1 MSGTIINPY
10 PAESV
15 REYLRYH
22 RCARDQYSR
31 ESFISHR
38 MKRSVVGKVH
48 GVSYCETSK
57 RYNVRISG
65 GKKNGG
71 RNHGSHTT
79 EAEAALAYN
88 FLVLNRPPE
97 DSLSQLLCRSMLSLR
112 GASLHRSPDLQVL
125 KLPKKDQRT
134 KTLNVFATGTE
145 DDEAENRLCGSL

>member
-1 MSGTIINPY
+1 
-10 PAESV
+10 
-15 REYLRYH
+15 
-22 RCARDQYSR
+22 
-31 ESFISHR
+31 
-38 MKRSVVGKVH
+38 MKCSVVGKVH

-65 GKKNGG
+65 GKKNGS

-97 DSLSQLLCRSMLSLR
+97 DSLSQLLCRSMLSPR

-145 DDEAENRLCGSL
+145 DDEAENRLCGSLHIAARHLYKHHNYPCRPDERDHRQQKQSIKAGR